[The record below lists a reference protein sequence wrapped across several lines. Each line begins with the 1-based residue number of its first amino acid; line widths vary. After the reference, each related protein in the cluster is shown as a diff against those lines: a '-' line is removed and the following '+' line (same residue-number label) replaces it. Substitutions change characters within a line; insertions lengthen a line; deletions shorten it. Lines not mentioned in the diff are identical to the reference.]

1 MLKKVGRAYVH
12 IWNCKLSDLVNIA
25 CRLQIYTNQDSDNF
39 LNLNE
44 HYQFSSS
51 AEVNKET
58 PHMLLFR
65 LPKKKKKNY
74 FSSPAFQSRTDINY
88 TTSSPSIVNIHG
100 VTCDEVYLG
109 LNMY

>member
-12 IWNCKLSDLVNIA
+12 MWNCKLSDLVNIA
-25 CRLQIYTNQDSDNF
+25 CRLQIYTNQDTDNF

-58 PHMLLFR
+58 PQAAF
-65 LPKKKKKNY
+65 PFTPPSKKNY
-74 FSSPAFQSRTDINY
+74 FSSPAFQSRTGINY
-88 TTSSPSIVNIHG
+88 TSSPSIVNIHG
-100 VTCDEVYLG
+100 VTYDEVYLG